1 MSKRRFILIT
11 ILSLLYS
18 IFCVIGNSF
27 VKSSSLN
34 YIKSNF
40 ITSVLT
46 FIALFVIFFIIL
58 HYIILFIETKKKKN
72 NKKNSK
78 VINCRI
84 YKLFDKHTFLFC
96 FVVLI
101 ICLLPYIIAFYP
113 VILSPDPSFQIKQFF
128 GIPNKYS
135 TYNVLLD
142 PNVIIT
148 NHHPVVHTLLLGSCL
163 KIGNMIG
170 NDNLGLFLYS
180 IIQIA
185 ILASVL
191 SYVVKFLKELKLN
204 TKFVIGA
211 LLVFALVPAFP
222 IYSMS
227 AVKDVIFGSL
237 IILYIIALYKVSK
250 TDNLNVKNL
259 IKLIILMILIVLF
272 RNNGIHTLL
281 LSFPFLIFLKKGNH
295 FRKKVLLVVIIIF
308 GFNYSYNNVILPYFK
323 ITPTSVRE
331 MLSIPFQQTARYVKE
346 HSDEVTVEEKKAID
360 KILTYDTLANRYNPE
375 LADPVKNE
383 YNKYATSEDLKEYF
397 KVWFKQFT
405 KHPGVY
411 IESTLNNTYGYFYPL
426 KTSWYFHSR
435 HDTRIVEDGFKYS
448 YSHSLKAVRDT
459 LSSFGNVFPYIPLI
473 GLLINIGFNT
483 WILLFM
489 LFYLIYKKKY
499 SAIIYLLPSLVLLL
513 ICFAS
518 PANTYFRYALP
529 FIFALPLNV
538 GLFIKSI
545 RE

>member
-1 MSKRRFILIT
+1 MPKRRFIVLT
-11 ILSLLYS
+11 ILSVIYS
-18 IFCVIGNSF
+18 LCCIIGNSF

-34 YIKSNF
+34 YIRTNFFKSL
-40 ITSVLT
+40 LT
-46 FIALFVIFFIIL
+46 FIALFVLFFIIL
-58 HYIILFIETKKKKN
+58 HYIILFFETKKKKD
-72 NKKNSK
+72 NKKISNSK
-78 VINCRI
+78 L
-84 YKLFDKHTFLFC
+84 YKLFDEHTFLFC
-96 FVVLI
+96 FIVLI
-101 ICLLPYIIAFYP
+101 ICWLPYIIAFYP

-148 NHHPVVHTLLLGSCL
+148 NHHPVIHTLLLGSCL

-180 IIQIA
+180 TIQIC

-237 IILYIIALYKVSK
+237 IILYIIALYKVLK
-250 TDNLNVKNL
+250 TDNLTIKNI
-259 IKLIILMILIVLF
+259 IKIIVLMVLIVLF
-272 RNNGIHTLL
+272 RNNGIHTIL

-295 FRKKVLLVVIIIF
+295 FRKKVLFIVIIIF

-346 HSDEVTVEEKKAID
+346 HSDEVTNEEKNVID
-360 KILTYDTLANRYNPE
+360 KILTYDTLADRYNPE
-375 LADPVKNE
+375 LADPVKNQ
-383 YNKYATSEDLKEYF
+383 YNKYATNEDLKEYF
-397 KVWFKQFT
+397 KVWFNQFT
-405 KHPGVY
+405 RHPGLYV
-411 IESTLNNTYGYFYPL
+411 EATLNNTYGYFYPL

-448 YSHSLKAVRDT
+448 YSHSLKGLRDA
-459 LSSFGNVFPYIPLI
+459 LSGFGNLFPYIPIL
-473 GLLINIGFNT
+473 GLLINIGFNA
-483 WILLFM
+483 WILVFM
-489 LFYLIYKKKY
+489 LIYLIYKKKY
-499 SAIIYLLPSLVLLL
+499 SSIIYLLPSLVLLL

-529 FIFALPLNV
+529 FIFALPVNL
-538 GLFIKSI
+538 GLFLKTVK
-545 RE
+545 E

>member
-1 MSKRRFILIT
+1 MSKRRFIIIT
-11 ILSLLYS
+11 ILSFLYS
-18 IFCVIGNSF
+18 FFCVIGNSF
-27 VKSSSLN
+27 VKSSSLY
-34 YIKSNF
+34 YIKINF
-40 ITSVLT
+40 LTSLLT
-46 FIALFVIFFIIL
+46 FISLFVLFFIVL
-58 HYIILFIETKKKKN
+58 HYLFLFIENKKKKN
-72 NKKNSK
+72 NIKLSK
-78 VINCRI
+78 S
-84 YKLFDKHTFLFC
+84 KLFILFDEHTFLFC
-96 FVVLI
+96 FIVLI
-101 ICLLPYIIAFYP
+101 ICWLPYIIAFYP

-135 TYNVLLD
+135 TYNILLD

-204 TKFVIGA
+204 TKFVIGS
-211 LLVFALVPAFP
+211 LLIFALVPAFP

-237 IILYIIALYKVSK
+237 IILYIISLYKLLK
-250 TDNLNVKNL
+250 TENLRIKNI
-259 IKLIILMILIVLF
+259 IKILILMILIVLF
-272 RNNGIHTLL
+272 RNNGIHTIL
-281 LSFPFLIFLKKGNH
+281 LSFPFFLFLKKGNH
-295 FRKKVLLVVIIIF
+295 FRKKILIMLVIII
-308 GFNYSYNNVILPYFK
+308 GFNFSYNNLILPHFK

-346 HSDEVTVEEKKAID
+346 HSNEVTSEEEKAID
-360 KILTYDTLANRYNPE
+360 KILTYDTLADRYNPE
-375 LADPVKNE
+375 LADPVKNS
-383 YNKYATSEDLKEYF
+383 YNKYATKDDLKEYF
-397 KVWFKQFT
+397 KVWFNQFT

-411 IESTLNNTYGYFYPL
+411 IEATLNNTYGYFYPL

-448 YSHSLKAVRDT
+448 YFHSLKGVRDT
-459 LSSFGNVFPYIPLI
+459 LSGFGNIFPYIPII
-473 GLLINIGFNT
+473 GLLINIAFNA
-483 WILLFM
+483 WILLFL

-499 SAIIYLLPSLVLLL
+499 SSIIYLLPSLVLLL

-538 GLFIKSI
+538 GIFIKTI
-545 RE
+545 KE

>member
-1 MSKRRFILIT
+1 MSKRRFIIIT
-11 ILSLLYS
+11 ILSFLYS
-18 IFCVIGNSF
+18 FFCVIGNSF
-27 VKSSSLN
+27 VKSSSLY
-34 YIKSNF
+34 YIKNNF
-40 ITSVLT
+40 LTSLLT
-46 FIALFVIFFIIL
+46 FISLFVLFFIVL
-58 HYIILFIETKKKKN
+58 HYLFLFIENKKKKN
-72 NKKNSK
+72 NKKISK
-78 VINCRI
+78 LKLF
-84 YKLFDKHTFLFC
+84 KLFDEHTFLFC
-96 FVVLI
+96 FIVLI
-101 ICLLPYIIAFYP
+101 ICWLPYIIAFYP

-180 IIQIA
+180 IIQITV
-185 ILASVL
+185 LVSVL

-204 TKFVIGA
+204 TKYVIGS

-237 IILYIIALYKVSK
+237 IILYIISLYKLLK
-250 TDNLNVKNL
+250 TDNLKIKNI
-259 IKLIILMILIVLF
+259 IKILFLMILIVLF
-272 RNNGIHTLL
+272 RNNGIHTIL
-281 LSFPFLIFLKKGNH
+281 LSFPFLLFLKKGNH
-295 FRKKVLLVVIIIF
+295 FRKKILLILLIIF
-308 GFNYSYNNVILPYFK
+308 GFNYSYNNLILPYFK

-346 HSDEVTVEEKKAID
+346 HSIEVTSEEEKAID
-360 KILTYDTLANRYNPE
+360 KILTYDTLADRYNPE
-375 LADPVKNE
+375 LADPVKNS
-383 YNKYATSEDLKEYF
+383 YNKYATKEDLKEYF
-397 KVWFKQFT
+397 KVWFNQFI

-411 IESTLNNTYGYFYPL
+411 IEATLNNTYGYFYPL

-448 YSHSLKAVRDT
+448 YSHSLKGVRDV
-459 LSSFGNVFPYIPLI
+459 LSGFGNIFPYIPLI
-473 GLLINIGFNT
+473 GLLINIAFNA
-483 WILLFM
+483 WILLFL

-499 SAIIYLLPSLVLLL
+499 SSIIYLLPSLVLLL

-529 FIFALPLNV
+529 FIFALPLNI
-538 GLFIKSI
+538 GIFIKTI

>member
-1 MSKRRFILIT
+1 MSKRRFIIIT
-11 ILSLLYS
+11 ILSFLYS
-18 IFCVIGNSF
+18 FFCVIGNSF
-27 VKSSSLN
+27 VKSSSLY
-34 YIKSNF
+34 YIKNNF
-40 ITSVLT
+40 LTSLLT
-46 FIALFVIFFIIL
+46 FISLFVLFFIVL
-58 HYIILFIETKKKKN
+58 HYLFLFIENKKKKN
-72 NKKNSK
+72 NKKISK
-78 VINCRI
+78 LKLF
-84 YKLFDKHTFLFC
+84 KLFDEHTFLFC
-96 FVVLI
+96 FIVLI
-101 ICLLPYIIAFYP
+101 ICWLPYIIAFYP

-180 IIQIA
+180 IIQITV
-185 ILASVL
+185 LVSVL

-204 TKFVIGA
+204 TKYVIGS

-237 IILYIIALYKVSK
+237 IILYIISLYKLLK
-250 TDNLNVKNL
+250 TDNLKIKNIVKIL
-259 IKLIILMILIVLF
+259 FLMILIVLF
-272 RNNGIHTLL
+272 RNNGIHTIL
-281 LSFPFLIFLKKGNH
+281 LSFPFLLFLKKGNH
-295 FRKKVLLVVIIIF
+295 FRKKILLILLIIF
-308 GFNYSYNNVILPYFK
+308 GFNYSYSNLILPYFK

-346 HSDEVTVEEKKAID
+346 HSIEVTSEEEKAID
-360 KILTYDTLANRYNPE
+360 KILTYDTLADRYNPE
-375 LADPVKNE
+375 LADPVKNS
-383 YNKYATSEDLKEYF
+383 YNKYATKEDLKEYF
-397 KVWFKQFT
+397 KVWFNQFI

-411 IESTLNNTYGYFYPL
+411 IEATLNNTYGYFYPL

-448 YSHSLKAVRDT
+448 YSHSLKGVRDV
-459 LSSFGNVFPYIPLI
+459 LSGFGNIFPYIPLI
-473 GLLINIGFNT
+473 GLLINIAFNA
-483 WILLFM
+483 WILLFL

-499 SAIIYLLPSLVLLL
+499 SSIIYLLPSLVLLL

-529 FIFALPLNV
+529 FIFALPLNI
-538 GLFIKSI
+538 GIFIKTI

>member
-1 MSKRRFILIT
+1 MSKRRFIIIT
-11 ILSLLYS
+11 ILSFLYS
-18 IFCVIGNSF
+18 FFCVIGNSF
-27 VKSSSLN
+27 VKSSSLY
-34 YIKSNF
+34 YIKNNF
-40 ITSVLT
+40 LTSLLT
-46 FIALFVIFFIIL
+46 FISLFVLFFIVL
-58 HYIILFIETKKKKN
+58 HYFFLFIENKKKKN
-72 NKKNSK
+72 NKKISK
-78 VINCRI
+78 LKLF
-84 YKLFDKHTFLFC
+84 KLFDEHTFLFC
-96 FVVLI
+96 FIVLI
-101 ICLLPYIIAFYP
+101 ICWLPYIIAFYP

-180 IIQIA
+180 IIQIT

-204 TKFVIGA
+204 TKYVIGS

-237 IILYIIALYKVSK
+237 IILYIISLYKLLK
-250 TDNLNVKNL
+250 TDNLKIKNI
-259 IKLIILMILIVLF
+259 IKILFLMILIVLF
-272 RNNGIHTLL
+272 RNNGIHTIL
-281 LSFPFLIFLKKGNH
+281 LSFPFLLFLKKGNH
-295 FRKKVLLVVIIIF
+295 FRKKVLIILLIIF
-308 GFNYSYNNVILPYFK
+308 GFSYSYNNLILPYFK

-331 MLSIPFQQTARYVKE
+331 VLSIPFQQTARYVKE
-346 HSDEVTVEEKKAID
+346 HSIEVTSEEEKAID
-360 KILTYDTLANRYNPE
+360 KILTYDTLADRYNPE
-375 LADPVKNE
+375 LADPVKNS
-383 YNKYATSEDLKEYF
+383 YNKYATKEDLKEYF
-397 KVWFKQFT
+397 KVWFNQFI

-411 IESTLNNTYGYFYPL
+411 IEATLNNTYGYFYPL

-448 YSHSLKAVRDT
+448 YSHSLKGVRNV
-459 LSSFGNVFPYIPLI
+459 LSGFGNIFPYIPLI
-473 GLLINIGFNT
+473 GLLINIAFNA
-483 WILLFM
+483 WILLFL

-499 SAIIYLLPSLVLLL
+499 SSIIYLLPSLVLLL

-529 FIFALPLNV
+529 FIFALPLNI
-538 GLFIKSI
+538 GIFIKTI

>member
-1 MSKRRFILIT
+1 MSKRRFIIIT
-11 ILSLLYS
+11 ILSFLYS
-18 IFCVIGNSF
+18 FFCVIGNSF
-27 VKSSSLN
+27 VKSSSLY
-34 YIKSNF
+34 YIKNNF
-40 ITSVLT
+40 LTSLLT
-46 FIALFVIFFIIL
+46 FISLFVLFFIVL
-58 HYIILFIETKKKKN
+58 HYLFLFIENKKKKN
-72 NKKNSK
+72 NKKISK
-78 VINCRI
+78 LKLF
-84 YKLFDKHTFLFC
+84 KLFDEHTFLFC
-96 FVVLI
+96 FIVLI
-101 ICLLPYIIAFYP
+101 ICWLPYIIAFYP

-180 IIQIA
+180 IIQITV
-185 ILASVL
+185 LVSVL

-204 TKFVIGA
+204 TKYVIGS

-237 IILYIIALYKVSK
+237 IILYIISLYKLLK
-250 TDNLNVKNL
+250 TDNLKIKNIVKIL
-259 IKLIILMILIVLF
+259 FLMILIVLF
-272 RNNGIHTLL
+272 RNNGIHTIL
-281 LSFPFLIFLKKGNH
+281 LSFPFLLFLKKGNH
-295 FRKKVLLVVIIIF
+295 FRKKVLIILLIIF
-308 GFNYSYNNVILPYFK
+308 GFSYSYNNLILPYFK

-331 MLSIPFQQTARYVKE
+331 VLSIPFQQTARYVKE
-346 HSDEVTVEEKKAID
+346 HSIEVTSEEEKAID
-360 KILTYDTLANRYNPE
+360 KILTYDTLADRYNPE
-375 LADPVKNE
+375 LADPVKNS
-383 YNKYATSEDLKEYF
+383 YNKYATKEDLKEYF
-397 KVWFKQFT
+397 KVWFNQFI

-411 IESTLNNTYGYFYPL
+411 IEATLNNTYGYFYPL

-448 YSHSLKAVRDT
+448 YSHSLKGVRDV
-459 LSSFGNVFPYIPLI
+459 LSGFGNIFPYIPLI
-473 GLLINIGFNT
+473 GLLINIAFNA
-483 WILLFM
+483 WILLFL

-499 SAIIYLLPSLVLLL
+499 SSIIYLLPSLVLLL

-529 FIFALPLNV
+529 FIFALPLNI
-538 GLFIKSI
+538 GIFIKTI